1 MRIARQAGAERYAAD
16 AFHRALQLLQQAESM
31 IAIHKERDTPAAEEN
46 ARQAT
51 EAAEDA
57 RATAEQH
64 QQDATAV
71 SHFLLPHSSGQ

>member
-1 MRIARQAGAERYAAD
+1 MRRTLSIGHCNFYSKPGA
-16 AFHRALQLLQQAESM
+16 L

-57 RATAEQH
+57 RATAR
-64 QQDATAV
+64 TV
-71 SHFLLPHSSGQ
+71 SARRNSR